1 MKVVLD
7 TNVWISALLWGGV
20 PDQVINLAEIGQIN
34 IAASEPLLNELV
46 TTLGYAKLQ
55 PRLQLL
61 RTTVEALVLSVRQLV
76 EPYPITFLTVA
87 SLRDPDDTI
96 VLATAVSGSA
106 DVIITGDRDL
116 LTLVQF
122 SEIPIMTSQAF
133 LNRYFPTLGES

>member
-20 PDQVINLAEIGQIN
+20 PDQVINLAEIGQID
-34 IAASEPLLNELV
+34 IATSEPLLNELV

-61 RTTVEALVLSVRQLV
+61 GTTVEALVLSVRQLV
-76 EPYPITFLTVA
+76 ELYPVTFLTVA
-87 SLRDPDDTI
+87 SLRDPDDTV
-96 VLATAVSGSA
+96 VLATAVSASA
-106 DVIITGDRDL
+106 DAIVTGDRDL

-122 SEIPIMTSQAF
+122 SEIPIMAPQTF
-133 LNRYFPTLGES
+133 LDRYFPTPEES